1 MKPTVCIDFDGV
13 IHSYTSGWKDIDVI
27 SDVPVPGA
35 FDAIRRF
42 LRDGW
47 EVCIFS
53 SRSNSAKGLLAMQ
66 EWMRGFGLEENEKT
80 GCGTA
85 WMLEVR
91 FPQHKPAATIS
102 IDDRGLNFDGDW
114 SKFDPHTLRGYR
126 PWNKPITG

>member
-13 IHSYTSGWKDIDVI
+13 VHSYTTGWRDIDVI
-27 SDVPVPGA
+27 PDVPVPGA

-42 LRDGW
+42 QRDGW

-53 SRSNSAKGLLAMQ
+53 SRSNSAKGLLAMR
-66 EWMRGFGLEENEKT
+66 EWMHRFGLEEHEKI
-80 GCGTA
+80 GCGIG